1 MRASLP
7 IEAVLPELRERAACH
22 PALLLQ
28 APPGAGK
35 TTGVPL
41 ALLDE
46 PWLAGRSILI
56 LEPRRLA
63 ARAAAARMAEL
74 LGEAVGETVGYR
86 VRFDHK
92 VSERTR
98 IEVLTEGV
106 LTRRLQ
112 SDPEL
117 EGVGLV
123 IFDEF
128 HERNLHAD
136 LALALCID
144 AQQGL
149 REDLKLL
156 VMSATL
162 DAAPVAALLD
172 DCPIVTSEGRAH
184 PVDLRY
190 AAKEPDGD
198 PARWMAAAIRRALN
212 EEEGDLLAFLP
223 GGGEIRRAERFLEET
238 LEVSGV
244 DVAIHPLYGDLP
256 KGEQDRA
263 IRPDPGGRRKVVLAT
278 PIAESSLTIDGVRV
292 VVDSGL
298 AREPCFD
305 PRSGLTRLETVRI
318 ALDSADQRAGRAG
331 RTAPGVCYRMWGD
344 ATQRGLLKRRP
355 PEIAGAD
362 LAPLL
367 LELALWGVHDP
378 AQLAWLDP
386 PPTASLGR
394 ARDLLQELDAVDPEG
409 RITAAGRAMAALP
422 LHPRLAHMV
431 REGNELGLGALACDI
446 AALLEERDLLAGRR
460 ERSAALHERLE
471 LLAAF
476 RRHGRSALRE
486 RGADPAA
493 CAAVDRAARQYRRL
507 LRLEAGE
514 GDSEEQSGLLL
525 ALAYPDRV
533 AGRREEGEGYRLS
546 GGGGARLAPHDP
558 LARQPLIAV
567 AALEGRDGT
576 IHLAA
581 PIDPEELRRR
591 LPGHLSEEERVAW
604 DPRRQ
609 VVVAQREER
618 FGQLPLTRRP
628 LDRLDPEAA
637 VAAMVQGVRDLGLD
651 ALPWSPQ
658 LRQWQARILSLR
670 AWAPDDGWPDVGDDW
685 LATNLE
691 SWLAPFLTGVT
702 RRDHLAKLDL
712 TAALGALLDWE
723 LQRRLDQEAPERLT
737 VPSGSRIPLEYSAEG
752 EPPVLAVRLQEMFG
766 LGETPAVCRGRVA
779 VTLHLLS
786 PARRPIQVTQDLA
799 GFWER
804 TYPEVKKELKGR
816 YPKHVWP
823 EDPWNEAATARAK
836 PRKR

>member
-1 MRASLP
+1 MSNLP
-7 IEAVLPELRERAACH
+7 IEAVLSELRERLAPSH
-22 PALLLQ
+22 ALLLQ

-41 ALLDE
+41 ALLHE
-46 PWLAGRSILI
+46 PWLADRKILI

-74 LGEAVGETVGYR
+74 LGESVGKSVGYR

-92 VSERTR
+92 VSESTR
-98 IEVLTEGV
+98 VEVLTEGI

-162 DAAPVAALLD
+162 DAAPVSKLLG

-190 AAKEPDGD
+190 AAKEPEGD
-198 PARWMAAAIRRALN
+198 PAAWAAAAIRRALR
-212 EEEGDLLAFLP
+212 EEPGDILAFLP
-223 GGGEIRRAERFLEET
+223 GGGEIRRAQRFLEEHDVDALT
-238 LEVSGV
+238 L
-244 DVAIHPLYGDLP
+244 PLYGDLP

-263 IRPDPGGRRKVVLAT
+263 IRPDPNGRRKVVLAT
-278 PIAESSLTIDGVRV
+278 PIAETSLTIDGVRV
-292 VVDSGL
+292 VVDTGL
-298 AREPCFD
+298 AREPRFD

-318 ALDSADQRAGRAG
+318 AHDSADQRAGRAG
-331 RTAPGVCYRMWGD
+331 RTAPGVCFRLWGES
-344 ATQRGLLKRRP
+344 TQRGLLKRRP
-355 PEIAGAD
+355 PEIHGAD
-362 LAPLL
+362 LAPLT
-367 LELALWGVHDP
+367 LELALWGVADP
-378 AQLAWLDP
+378 SQLAWLDP
-386 PPTASLGR
+386 PPPAALAQ
-394 ARDLLQELDAVDPEG
+394 ARELLRELDAIDAEG
-409 RITAAGRAMAALP
+409 RITPTGRAMATLP

-431 REGNELGLGALACDI
+431 REGEGLGVGALACDL

-471 LLAAF
+471 ALAAF
-476 RRHGRSALRE
+476 RRGGRGALRGL
-486 RGADPAA
+486 GADAHG
-493 CAAVDRAARQYRRL
+493 CAAVDRAAKQYRRL
-507 LRLEAGE
+507 LRIAADESGRGEAA
-514 GDSEEQSGLLL
+514 GLLL

-533 AGRREEGEGYRLS
+533 AGRREGEGGGYRLS
-546 GGGGARLAPHDP
+546 NGRGATLAGHDP
-558 LARQPLIAV
+558 LAREPLLAV
-567 AALEGRDGT
+567 AGLEGRGEGR
-576 IHLAA
+576 IFLAA
-581 PIDPEELRRR
+581 PLDADELRRH
-591 LPGHLSEEERVAW
+591 LPGPIETVERVAW
-604 DPRRQ
+604 DRRDK
-609 VVVAQREER
+609 VVVARREER
-618 FGQLPLTRRP
+618 FAKLPLVSRP
-628 LDRLDPEAA
+628 LKRIDPEAS
-637 VAAMVQGVRDLGLD
+637 VEAMLDGVRDLGLD
-651 ALPWSPQ
+651 ALPWSPD
-658 LRQWQARILSLR
+658 LRQWQARLLSLR
-670 AWAPDDGWPDVGDDW
+670 GWCPDDGWPNVHDEW
-685 LATNLE
+685 LLENLDE
-691 SWLAPFLTGVT
+691 WLAPFLGGIT
-702 RRDHLAKLDL
+702 RRDHLARLDL
-712 TAALGALLDWE
+712 AGALGTRLDWS
-723 LQRRLDQEAPERLT
+723 LKQRLEEGAPERIK
-737 VPSGSRIPLEYSAEG
+737 VPSGSRIKIDYDPGG
-752 EPPVLAVRLQEMFG
+752 ESPVLAVRLQEMFG
-766 LGETPAVCRGRVA
+766 LGETPKVAWGRVP

-823 EDPWNEAATARAK
+823 DDPWNTPATARAK

>member
-1 MRASLP
+1 MSKLP
-7 IEAVLPELRERAACH
+7 IETVLPELRERIADTH
-22 PALLLQ
+22 ALLLQ

-41 ALLDE
+41 ALLDQ
-46 PWLAGRSILI
+46 PWLAGQTILM

-74 LGEAVGETVGYR
+74 LGEEVGERVGYR

-98 IEVLTEGV
+98 IEVLTEGI

-162 DAAPVAALLD
+162 DAAPVAKLLD

-184 PVDLRY
+184 PVDIRY
-190 AAKEPDGD
+190 AARESEGD

-223 GGGEIRRAERFLEET
+223 GGGEIRRAQRLLEEAD
-238 LEVSGV
+238 V
-244 DVAIHPLYGDLP
+244 DAIIQPLYGDLP

-263 IRPDPGGRRKVVLAT
+263 IRPHPEGRRKVVLAT
-278 PIAESSLTIDGVRV
+278 PIAETSLTIDGVRI

-298 AREPCFD
+298 AREPRFD

-318 ALDSADQRAGRAG
+318 ARDSADQRAGRAG
-331 RTAPGVCYRMWGD
+331 RTAPGVCYRMWGES
-344 ATQRGLLKRRP
+344 TQHGLLKRRP

-367 LELALWGVHDP
+367 LELALWGVTDP
-378 AQLAWLDP
+378 TQLAWLDP
-386 PPTASLGR
+386 PPAASLGQ
-394 ARDLLQELDAVDPEG
+394 ARDLLRELDALDGES

-431 REGNELGLGALACDI
+431 REGEALGLGAIACDI
-446 AALLEERDLLAGRR
+446 AALLEERDLLAARR
-460 ERSAALHERLE
+460 ERNAALHERLE
-471 LLAAF
+471 LLTAF
-476 RRHGRSALRE
+476 RRYGRSHARDF
-486 RGADPAA
+486 GADPNA

-507 LRLEAGE
+507 LRLEEGE
-514 GDSEEQSGLLL
+514 AESEEPAGLLL

-533 AGRREEGEGYRLS
+533 AGRRGEEGGYRLS
-546 GGGGARLAPHDP
+546 GGGGARLAPDDP
-558 LARQPLIAV
+558 LAREPLLAIAN
-567 AALEGRDGT
+567 LEGRDGT
-576 IHLAA
+576 VRLAA
-581 PIDPEELRRR
+581 PIDPDELRRHF
-591 LPGHLSEEERVAW
+591 PGHLATVEAVAW
-604 DPRRQ
+604 DARQ
-609 VVVAQREER
+609 KVVTAQREER
-618 FGQLPLTRRP
+618 FGKLALTVRP
-628 LDRLDPEAA
+628 LERVDPEAA
-637 VAAMVQGVRDLGLD
+637 VAAMIEGVRDLGLD
-651 ALPWSPQ
+651 ALPWSPE
-658 LRQWQARILSLR
+658 LRQWQARLLSLR
-670 AWAPDDGWPDVGDDW
+670 AWCPDEGWPEVGDEW
-685 LATNLE
+685 LAENLE
-691 SWLAPFLTGVT
+691 AWLAPFLSGVT
-702 RRDHLAKLDL
+702 RRDHLAKVDL
-712 TAALGALLDWE
+712 AAALGARLDWP
-723 LQRRLDQEAPERLT
+723 LQQRLEEGAPERLT
-737 VPSGSRIPLEYSAEG
+737 VPSGSRIRLEYHPDGQS
-752 EPPVLAVRLQEMFG
+752 PVLAVRLQEMFG
-766 LGETPAVCRGRVA
+766 LGETPKVAWDRVP

-823 EDPWNEAATARAK
+823 DDPWNTPATARAK